1 MEISSLNEIHPPPR
15 PNAPTERTGNEP
27 TSPLILSSPSCF
39 SRRSRWRENRWR
51 TERKGEKKKLAAVS
65 FEKKRRAEDHRS
77 DRVYAEPP
85 FKGCLVIRILIA
97 RTWRFLERRY
107 QRSRSWVV
115 VKFPP
120 VGWWSSKRARPLLYH
135 ANTDHFRLLL
145 RSLIQARSK
154 RYTRLAASLRPFPV
168 CPLAP
173 LHRVA

>member
-1 MEISSLNEIHPPPR
+1 MEISSLNEIHRSPPR

-27 TSPLILSSPSCF
+27 TLILSPPSCGDPG
-39 SRRSRWRENRWR
+39 ENRWR